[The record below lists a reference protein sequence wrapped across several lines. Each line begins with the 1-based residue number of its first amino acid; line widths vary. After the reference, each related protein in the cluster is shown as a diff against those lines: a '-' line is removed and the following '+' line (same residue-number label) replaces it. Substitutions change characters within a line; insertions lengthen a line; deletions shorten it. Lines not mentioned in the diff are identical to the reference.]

1 MQSGVDEQS
10 FLAAKTHEQTP
21 VLTLVKAADPSE
33 GCDPLIQALMDKL
46 PRPNIVWPIGERAKW
61 LKAAAMAF
69 NLVYKLAEGDQPDL
83 KIEEKSSGLKSVS

>member
-1 MQSGVDEQS
+1 
-10 FLAAKTHEQTP
+10 
-21 VLTLVKAADPSE
+21 
-33 GCDPLIQALMDKL
+33 MDKL